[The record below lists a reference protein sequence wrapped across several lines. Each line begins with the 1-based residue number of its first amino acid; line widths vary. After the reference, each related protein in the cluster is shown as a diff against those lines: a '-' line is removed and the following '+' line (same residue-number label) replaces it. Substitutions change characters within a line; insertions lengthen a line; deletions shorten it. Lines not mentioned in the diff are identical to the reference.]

1 MRIYADSRSVSLK
14 TTDACCLVGEA
25 TAPPPVDL
33 CQTQLFFNNQWS
45 FNVLQARRSR
55 HWKSR
60 TSTKLQFTCPGE
72 KNAEWACAALRN
84 CSKGNA
90 SGLALRSDKFSSKHT
105 ESFHVERKHE
115 TQRAKKQRNHR
126 RESHVLHAYREHG
139 RLSVTRPDFQVN
151 IIRSVGSVGALT
163 FVCKLLGLLREVM
176 IAAKFGVG
184 WVRALTSSPHFHAI
198 ILTRQLESPS
208 L

>member
-1 MRIYADSRSVSLK
+1 VSLK

-45 FNVLQARRSR
+45 FTVLQARRSR
-55 HWKSR
+55 HWKFRKTSP
-60 TSTKLQFTCPGE
+60 STKFQFTCPGE
-72 KNAEWACAALRN
+72 KNAEWTCAALRN

-90 SGLALRSDKFSSKHT
+90 SGLVLRSDKFSSKHT
-105 ESFHVERKHE
+105 ESFHVERKHK

-139 RLSVTRPDFQVN
+139 RLSVTRPDFQVS

-184 WVRALTSSPHFHAI
+184 LVRALTLSSHFHAI